1 MANAAL
7 KAREISAQYPEAV
20 VLGADTLVAL
30 GGEIM
35 GKPYDTEDAI
45 CMLESL
51 SGRVH
56 EVCTGVCICC
66 GTEEQVFFAVTWVRF
81 RNFGQDLIRDYM
93 EGVNVM
99 DKAGAYAIQ
108 EQGEMLVNKVEG
120 SFDNVVGLPMEQVA
134 GELEQ
139 FGILPNRP

>member
-1 MANAAL
+1 MVQFILASGSPRRRELLSRAGYDFKVEPAEVEEWSPGKYPFRELCMANAAL

-66 GTEEQVFFAVTWVRF
+66 GTEEQVFFAVTWVGF
-81 RNFGQDLIRDYM
+81 RNH
-93 EGVNVM
+93 
-99 DKAGAYAIQ
+99 
-108 EQGEMLVNKVEG
+108 
-120 SFDNVVGLPMEQVA
+120 S
-134 GELEQ
+134 
-139 FGILPNRP
+139 